1 MDWYVV
7 DKKYINYL
15 TQFDSRVGYVEYGER
30 LKLHVGILLT
40 IGDFHYYVPIS
51 SAKPKHQKMS
61 NSLDFHKLQDES
73 TGYLYAVLNINNM
86 IPVPDN
92 CLTQLKYNQVESFR
106 SFILMLYQEAVLQL
120 PTSFINSF
128 ILIIAQLPG
137 YVAAENGIS

>member
-40 IGDFHYYVPIS
+40 IRNFHYYVPIS

-73 TGYLYAVLNINNM
+73 TEYIGPQI
-86 IPVPDN
+86 
-92 CLTQLKYNQVESFR
+92 CF
-106 SFILMLYQEAVLQL
+106 
-120 PTSFINSF
+120 
-128 ILIIAQLPG
+128 G
-137 YVAAENGIS
+137 